1 MDSTATVL
9 FGKTRQA
16 VLVLLYE
23 SPDRAYYLREIVR
36 QTGIS
41 SGALQKELLQLCQ
54 ADLLLRTQD
63 GNRVTYQANTT
74 HPIFTELQAIVRKTC
89 GIPAQIKSVLA
100 DLHEHIAIALLYGS
114 MAKGTDHAGS
124 DVDLLI
130 VGTLSLQ
137 DALAAI
143 SPIEQ
148 KIGREISVRIYNP
161 EEFRQRRAEGDGFL
175 LGVLSGPYNLLMGAL
190 SDA

>member
-54 ADLLLRTQD
+54 ADLLLRAQD

-89 GIPAQIKSVLA
+89 GIPAQIKAVLA

-114 MAKGTDHAGS
+114 MAKGTDHAAS

-161 EEFRQRRAEGDGFL
+161 EEFRERRAVGDVFL
-175 LGVLSGPYNLLMGAL
+175 HGVLSGPHNVLMGAL